1 MLLVG
6 ESFILSVKYFCLSYY
21 PAYDVTL
28 FYVKKKDELIGREVD
43 ENTVIAKMTDM
54 AEEYRADGFPG
65 MTNHVHL
72 QLELHGKARD
82 DPERFVD
89 PTHLRC

>member
-6 ESFILSVKYFCLSYY
+6 QSFIVSIKYFCLSYY
-21 PAYDVTL
+21 PAYDMKL
-28 FYVKKKDELIGREVD
+28 FYVKKKDELIGTKVD

-54 AEEYRADGFPG
+54 AEEYRIDGYRD

-72 QLELHGKARD
+72 QLELHGKAD
-82 DPERFVD
+82 NDPERFVN
-89 PTHLRC
+89 PTDFKC